1 MEVAIGF
8 AYFYVLAMICKKS
21 DKSNNQ
27 CRCLLSPFYTLKQL
41 SRAVQSNLSRKEK
54 MRLSRALQLNPEAKR
69 NELPQV
75 LAYGR
80 TPHGMALQLRSD
92 PAGVLEVPELQSVL
106 ISIHVGPAAKIS
118 CRRGGE
124 SHSGSAVHGDIDI
137 VPAYT
142 AARWEMHDPND
153 RALILSLPTSLME
166 AVAEENGFDLRRVE
180 IRNRFQIRDTQLENI
195 CWALKTEME
204 SSYPSGRLYV
214 DSLAVSV
221 ASRLVSSHSSIAPY
235 PSKQNGGLGGRRL
248 KQTLAYIEDHLSED
262 LTLSQLAG
270 IAGISASHF
279 KSLFRQSVGVPVH
292 QYVIQRRLDRA
303 KDLLMTGKLSIAE
316 IALATGFSHQS
327 HLARHLRRASGFS
340 PRVMKQMFADILE
353 SK

>member
-21 DKSNNQ
+21 GKSNNQ
-27 CRCLLSPFYTLKQL
+27 RRCLLSPFYTLKQL

-153 RALILSLPTSLME
+153 RALILSLPTTLME

-204 SSYPSGRLYV
+204 SSYPSGRL
-214 DSLAVSV
+214 
-221 ASRLVSSHSSIAPY
+221 
-235 PSKQNGGLGGRRL
+235 
-248 KQTLAYIEDHLSED
+248 
-262 LTLSQLAG
+262 
-270 IAGISASHF
+270 
-279 KSLFRQSVGVPVH
+279 
-292 QYVIQRRLDRA
+292 
-303 KDLLMTGKLSIAE
+303 
-316 IALATGFSHQS
+316 
-327 HLARHLRRASGFS
+327 
-340 PRVMKQMFADILE
+340 
-353 SK
+353 